1 MSMKK
6 MEQTITRNAGVI
18 MEMIFLQLDSYIN
31 RPHKR
36 IYRKIRQKNV
46 KEGQILLPHSQY
58 SNQFFEPKPK
68 PKQKHAPYFQSI
80 DLPLTVSC
88 EIMQNYGCLIIFM
101 SCENNIGWPC
111 YCVKSLNIK
120 DIYVC
125 HFMPLKCNLHKIYSQ
140 TFITFSVLQCER
152 VLSQIHQK

>member
-1 MSMKK
+1 

-18 MEMIFLQLDSYIN
+18 TGMIFYSLTHHIN
-31 RPHKR
+31 RPHKTNLS
-36 IYRKIRQKNV
+36 KNTAKKNV
-46 KEGQILLPHSQY
+46 KGKKILHPHSQY
-58 SNQFFEPKPK
+58 SNQFFKPKPK

-80 DLPLTVSC
+80 DLPLTLSS

-111 YCVKSLNIK
+111 YCVKSLNIE

-125 HFMPLKCNLHKIYSQ
+125 HFMPLKCDNLHKKYNQ
-140 TFITFSVLQCER
+140 TFITFSMLQCER
-152 VLSQIHQK
+152 VLSSQHQ